1 MTKFETMDNMNV
13 DFVALSDQE
22 LMDMEGGA
30 FLTAT
35 IAGVAVWK
43 ILGGAGLVA
52 AGGAAGYFINK

>member
-1 MTKFETMDNMNV
+1 MTKFETMDKMHTN
-13 DFVALSDQE
+13 FVTLSDQE

>member
-1 MTKFETMDNMNV
+1 MNV